1 MNDSFH
7 KNGKQAALEW
17 NEDTVAADDDDDE
30 NSSNETGTPKLE
42 PRYSQP
48 TVNTVNLL
56 DERNIPYDLIVR
68 LMETICYENESYI
81 PFSAA
86 ILVFMPV
93 SGLVTIQRPTY

>member
-1 MNDSFH
+1 MNDNFH
-7 KNGKQAALEW
+7 KNGKHVALEW

-30 NSSNETGTPKLE
+30 NSSNDASGTPKLE
-42 PRYSQP
+42 PRYSQS

-68 LMETICYENESYI
+68 LMETICYQNEAYI

-93 SGLVTIQRPTY
+93 SLIFIFL